1 MGMTRDKLIQ
11 VIQDHSSRT
20 GLAPA
25 TITGRAVG
33 NSRLYQRL
41 IFGGDC
47 TTAIAERVV
56 SFINAET
63 QEGAAP

>member
-1 MGMTRDKLIQ
+1 MTKQQLIQ
-11 VIQDHSSRT
+11 HIQDFSKKS

-41 IFGGDC
+41 VFGGDC
-47 TTAIAERVV
+47 TTEVAERVV
-56 SFINAET
+56 SFINAQT
-63 QEGAAP
+63 QEGAT